1 MTIRE
6 YISQILAEAG
16 AAIPENFDAEI
27 DTRIAENLSP
37 YEGKI
42 QTLEGEAANSASTI
56 EALNSEIAALKSQNY
71 DLLMRVPDDSLAGE
85 SAESEAESDE
95 FTIASLF
102 ENEVE

>member
-16 AAIPENFDAEI
+16 VAIPENFDTEI

-42 QTLEGEAANSASTI
+42 QTLEGEAASSASTI

-71 DLLMRVPDDSLAGE
+71 DLLMKMPDDSLAGDAAEPE
-85 SAESEAESDE
+85 SNSDE
-95 FTIASLF
+95 FTIDDLF